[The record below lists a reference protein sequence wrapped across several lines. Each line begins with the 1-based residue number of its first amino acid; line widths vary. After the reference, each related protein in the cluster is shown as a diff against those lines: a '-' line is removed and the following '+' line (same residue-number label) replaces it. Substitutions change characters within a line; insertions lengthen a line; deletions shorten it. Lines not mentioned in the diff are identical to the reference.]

1 MEERADIMTDYQ
13 MKTLMNLVISIV
25 QDAKKSNS
33 PLEEIEEKLIEI
45 RDGEFAKKKGKK
57 EPEI

>member
-13 MKTLMNLVISIV
+13 MRTLMNLIISIV
-25 QDAKKSNS
+25 QDAKKLKS

-45 RDGEFAKKKGKK
+45 RDGEFAKRKEKK
-57 EPEI
+57 EPEV

>member
-45 RDGEFAKKKGKK
+45 RDGEFAKKK
-57 EPEI
+57 EPGV

>member
-13 MKTLMNLVISIV
+13 MRTLMNLIISIV

-45 RDGEFAKKKGKK
+45 RDGEFAKKKR
-57 EPEI
+57 E